1 MAAIAGALPAS
12 SAGWQKPAHR
22 NAHPHAIVT
31 IRTRPGI
38 FPYPAAAH
46 RQICTRVCYGGL
58 GNSAHRTSSGLD
70 AFATCTPFTPHRI
83 GRAPSSA
90 SARKSPGPR
99 SACTH
104 LWCSVH
110 CPPPRAPPRA
120 DDRGRSTTR
129 LEGASAGPTA
139 ERNKMH
145 AAGGANDA
153 ATRRP
158 VAAVY
163 ARTCFAPPAI
173 TPASPPA
180 AVRAL
185 ASLGKP
191 SPPLAARSWRRY
203 QRPYI
208 ILRSHSSKQTPQVP
222 IPDHALSSFQ

>member
-1 MAAIAGALPAS
+1 MGVVAHNTACMHTHRAANGGDRGSVASIIRWLAEACAPQRPPAC
-12 SAGWQKPAHR
+12 HR
-22 NAHPHAIVT
+22 HHSHTAWH
-31 IRTRPGI
+31 
-38 FPYPAAAH
+38 FPVP
-46 RQICTRVCYGGL
+46 CC
-58 GNSAHRTSSGLD
+58 
-70 AFATCTPFTPHRI
+70 CTPPDSHTRLLWGSGQLCPPHILRPRRLCYLYPLLTPHRI

-180 AVRAL
+180 AVR
-185 ASLGKP
+185 
-191 SPPLAARSWRRY
+191 
-203 QRPYI
+203 
-208 ILRSHSSKQTPQVP
+208 
-222 IPDHALSSFQ
+222 